1 MQLSDVPL
9 VAAPMA
15 GGPTTPELVLAAAD
29 AGAFGFLAAGYL
41 TPQAM
46 GEQIAAVR
54 GQVESFG
61 VNLFVPERSPW
72 SAAERAAVDAY
83 RERLSEEAAQA
94 GVTLG
99 EPVWDD
105 DDHWHGKLELLL
117 NEPVPWV
124 GFTFGAPPESTVDA
138 LHDAGTEV
146 AVTVTTAAEAG
157 VAEERGADLLV
168 VQSAGAGG
176 HRGTFDQRALPDAAP
191 LPDLLR
197 AVRART
203 MLPLLGAGG
212 VGTAQDVRAALA
224 AGALAVQ
231 VGTALL
237 LADEAGTR
245 PTHRAALQDPS
256 YGETTVTRAFT
267 GRPARALRNRFVED
281 HDAGAPPGYPA
292 VHHVTAPL
300 RRHAA
305 AGGDPDLL
313 HLWAGTGH
321 RHVTT
326 GPAADVLAA
335 LEP

>member
-1 MQLSDVPL
+1 MG
-9 VAAPMA
+9 
-15 GGPTTPELVLAAAD
+15 GGPTTPALVLAAAD
-29 AGAFGFLAAGYL
+29 AGVFGFLAAGYL
-41 TPQAM
+41 TPEALADD
-46 GEQIAAVR
+46 IAAVR
-54 GQVESFG
+54 GRVESFG
-61 VNLFVPERSPW
+61 VNLFVPERGPW
-72 SAAERAAVDAY
+72 SEEERMAVRRYRDRLADDAA
-83 RERLSEEAAQA
+83 LA
-94 GVTLG
+94 GATLG

-105 DDHWHGKLELLL
+105 DDHWRGKLDLLL

-124 GFTFGAPPESTVDA
+124 SFTFGAPPESVVEA

-146 AVTVTTAAEAG
+146 AVTVTGPAEADAAE
-157 VAEERGADLLV
+157 ECGADLLV
-168 VQSAGAGG
+168 VQSAAAGG
-176 HRGTFDQRALPDAAP
+176 HRGTFDQRATPDQAP

-203 MLPLLGAGG
+203 TLPLLGAGG
-212 VGTAQDVRAALA
+212 VGTAHDVSAALA

-245 PTHRAALQDPS
+245 PAHRAALQDPA
-256 YGETTVTRAFT
+256 YDATTVTRAFT
-267 GRPARALRNRFVED
+267 GRPARGLRNRFIDD
-281 HDAGAPPGYPA
+281 HDAEAPPGYPA

-305 AGGDPDLL
+305 AVGDPDLL

-321 RHVTT
+321 RHAT
-326 GPAADVLAA
+326 GGPVADLLAA

>member
-15 GGPTTPELVLAAAD
+15 GGPTTADLVLAAAD
-29 AGAFGFLAAGYL
+29 AGVFGFLAAGYL
-41 TPQAM
+41 SVDALADD
-46 GEQIAAVR
+46 IAAVR
-54 GQVESFG
+54 GRVESFG
-61 VNLFVPERSPW
+61 INLFVPDRSPVD
-72 SAAERAAVDAY
+72 RAAVLAY
-83 RERLSEEAAQA
+83 RATLEDDAARA
-94 GVTLG
+94 GVELG
-99 EPVWDD
+99 DPVWDD
-105 DDHWHGKLELLL
+105 DDHWRAKVDLLL
-117 NEPVPWV
+117 GEPVPWV
-124 GFTFGAPPESTVDA
+124 SFTFGLPGEALVDA

-146 AVTVTTAAEAG
+146 AVTVTDVAEAEAAED
-157 VAEERGADLLV
+157 EGADLLV
-168 VQSAGAGG
+168 VQSAAAGG
-176 HRGTFDQRALPDAAP
+176 HRGTFNQHAQPDQRP
-191 LPDLLR
+191 LPELVR

-203 MLPLLGAGG
+203 TLPVLAAGG

-245 PTHRAALQDPS
+245 PTHRAALEDPA
-256 YGETTVTRAFT
+256 YDATAVTRAFT
-267 GRPARALRNRFVED
+267 GRLARGLRNRFMED
-281 HDAGAPPGYPA
+281 HDREAPVGYPA

-305 AGGDPDLL
+305 ATGDPDLL

-321 RHVTT
+321 RHATS
-326 GPAADVLAA
+326 GPVADLLAA